1 MLQQPFRTF
10 DNSRRA
16 AASAHSSA
24 VGYAGYAMR
33 VERAIGVAIWLG
45 FVALLLLQSH

>member
-1 MLQQPFRTF
+1 MFQQPFRAF
-10 DNSRRA
+10 DRSQRPPARDYY
-16 AASAHSSA
+16 SA

-45 FVALLLLQSH
+45 FVALLLFQSH

>member
-1 MLQQPFRTF
+1 MLQQPFRAF
-10 DNSRRA
+10 DKSRRSRLA
-16 AASAHSSA
+16 INSVA
-24 VGYAGYAMR
+24 VGYTGYAMR